1 MSSRTQ
7 SGGIPKQARKTLPL
21 FIEGVPEGGGSFVCG
36 KPVIPNAKR
45 RDLLIDKQNK
55 FRHSLM
61 DYIKAINDY
70 KQLQGHSALQLR
82 AVLFDMDGVLFDS
95 MPFHADA
102 WSKVMTD
109 TGFNFTRE
117 DVYMN
122 EGRTGADTIN
132 TASLAQFGKPA
143 TQELIEHLCKEKCK
157 IFDTYPPTPRMQG
170 AIELVQKVK
179 ACGLTPMIVTG
190 SGTPTLLDRIQSN
203 FPGLFNENH
212 IVSSFNVK
220 RGKPY
225 PDPYLLALE
234 RGGLNPN
241 EAIVV
246 ENAPLG
252 VTAGVAAGL
261 FTIAANTGPLK
272 DEVLTNAGASLVFPS
287 IQALCNEWEKLF
299 EILK

>member
-1 MSSRTQ
+1 
-7 SGGIPKQARKTLPL
+7 
-21 FIEGVPEGGGSFVCG
+21 
-36 KPVIPNAKR
+36 
-45 RDLLIDKQNK
+45 
-55 FRHSLM
+55 M
-61 DYIKAINDY
+61 DYIKAIENY
-70 KQLQGHSALQLR
+70 KQLHNHDVMQLR

-95 MPFHADA
+95 MPYHAEA
-102 WSKVMTD
+102 WSQVMTEA
-109 TGFNFTRE
+109 GYNFSKE

-132 TASLAQFGKPA
+132 TASLAQFGRLA
-143 TQELIEHLCKEKCK
+143 TQEQIDALCKAKCK
-157 IFDTYPPTPRMQG
+157 VFDTYPPTPRMQG
-170 AIELVQKVK
+170 ALELVQKVK
-179 ACGLTPMIVTG
+179 DSGLTPMIVTG

-203 FPGLFNENH
+203 FPGLFDANH

-234 RGGLNPN
+234 KGGFKAN

-272 DEVLTNAGASLVFPS
+272 DNVLSDAGASLVFPS
-287 IQALCNEWEKLF
+287 MQALCDEWEK
-299 EILK
+299 IYNSIK

>member
-1 MSSRTQ
+1 MNYKES
-7 SGGIPKQARKTLPL
+7 
-21 FIEGVPEGGGSFVCG
+21 IEKYE
-36 KPVIPNAKR
+36 
-45 RDLLIDKQNK
+45 
-55 FRHSLM
+55 
-61 DYIKAINDY
+61 
-70 KQLQGHSALQLR
+70 QLQGRKALQLR

-102 WSKVMTD
+102 WSQVMTEA
-109 TGFNFTRE
+109 GFNFSRE

-132 TASLAQFGKPA
+132 TASIAQFGHTSTPE
-143 TQELIEHLCKEKCK
+143 QIEALCKAKCD
-157 IFDTYPPTPRMQG
+157 IFATYPPTPRMPG
-170 AIELVQKVK
+170 ALELIKKVK

-203 FPGLFNENH
+203 FPGLFDENH
-212 IVSSFNVK
+212 IVTSFNVK

-234 RGGLNPN
+234 KGGFAPH

-252 VTAGVAAGL
+252 ITAGVAAGL

-272 DEVLTNAGASLVFPS
+272 DSVLAEAGASLVFPS
-287 IQALCNEWEKLF
+287 IQTLCDEWENLYAA
-299 EILK
+299 LS

>member
-1 MSSRTQ
+1 M
-7 SGGIPKQARKTLPL
+7 
-21 FIEGVPEGGGSFVCG
+21 
-36 KPVIPNAKR
+36 
-45 RDLLIDKQNK
+45 
-55 FRHSLM
+55 
-61 DYIKAINDY
+61 
-70 KQLQGHSALQLR
+70 QLR

-95 MPFHADA
+95 MPYHADA
-102 WSKVMTD
+102 WSRVMTD
-109 TGFNFTRE
+109 AGFVFSRE

-132 TASLAQFGKPA
+132 TASMSQFGKSA
-143 TQELIEHLCKEKCK
+143 SEELIDSLCKAKCH
-157 IFDTYPPTPRMQG
+157 IFDTYPPTPRMPG

-203 FPGLFNENH
+203 FPGLFDENH
-212 IVSSFNVK
+212 IVTSFNVK

-234 RGGLNPN
+234 KGGFKTN

-272 DEVLTNAGASLVFPS
+272 DEVLSDAGASLVYPS
-287 IQALCNEWEKLF
+287 MQALCDDW
-299 EILK
+299 EILYKELK

>member
-1 MSSRTQ
+1 MNYKES
-7 SGGIPKQARKTLPL
+7 
-21 FIEGVPEGGGSFVCG
+21 IEKYE
-36 KPVIPNAKR
+36 
-45 RDLLIDKQNK
+45 
-55 FRHSLM
+55 
-61 DYIKAINDY
+61 
-70 KQLQGHSALQLR
+70 QLQGRKALQLR

-95 MPFHADA
+95 RPFHADA
-102 WSKVMTD
+102 WSQVMTEA
-109 TGFNFTRE
+109 GFNFSRE

-132 TASLAQFGKPA
+132 TASIAQFGHPS
-143 TQELIEHLCKEKCK
+143 TPEQIEALCKAKCD
-157 IFDTYPPTPRMQG
+157 IFATYPPTPRMPG
-170 AIELVQKVK
+170 ALELIKKVK

-203 FPGLFNENH
+203 FPGLFDENH
-212 IVSSFNVK
+212 IVTSFNVK

-234 RGGLNPN
+234 KGGFAPN

-272 DEVLTNAGASLVFPS
+272 DSVLAEAGASLVFPS
-287 IQALCNEWEKLF
+287 IQALCDEWENLYAA
-299 EILK
+299 LS

>member
-1 MSSRTQ
+1 
-7 SGGIPKQARKTLPL
+7 
-21 FIEGVPEGGGSFVCG
+21 
-36 KPVIPNAKR
+36 
-45 RDLLIDKQNK
+45 
-55 FRHSLM
+55 M
-61 DYIKAINDY
+61 DYRKAINDY
-70 KQLQGHSALQLR
+70 KQLQGHSTLQLR

-95 MPFHADA
+95 MPYHADA

-109 TGFNFTRE
+109 AGFNFSHE

-132 TASLAQFGKPA
+132 TASIAQFGKPA
-143 TQELIEHLCKEKCK
+143 TAELIETLCKEKCK

-170 AIELVQKVK
+170 AVELVEKVK
-179 ACGLTPMIVTG
+179 ASGLVPMIVTG

-212 IVSSFNVK
+212 IISSFNVK

-234 RGGLNPN
+234 RGGLKPN

-252 VTAGVAAGL
+252 VQAGVAAGL

-272 DEVLTNAGASLVFPS
+272 ENVLTCAGASLVYSS
-287 IQALCNEWEKLF
+287 IQALCDDWERLHK
-299 EILK
+299 ELK

>member
-1 MSSRTQ
+1 M
-7 SGGIPKQARKTLPL
+7 
-21 FIEGVPEGGGSFVCG
+21 
-36 KPVIPNAKR
+36 
-45 RDLLIDKQNK
+45 
-55 FRHSLM
+55 
-61 DYIKAINDY
+61 
-70 KQLQGHSALQLR
+70 QLR

-95 MPFHADA
+95 MPYHADA

-109 TGFNFTRE
+109 AGFVFSRE

-132 TASLAQFGKPA
+132 TASLAQFGKSA
-143 TQELIEHLCKEKCK
+143 SKELIDSLCKTKCR
-157 IFDTYPPTPRMQG
+157 IFDTYPPTPRMPG

-203 FPGLFNENH
+203 FPGLFDENH
-212 IVSSFNVK
+212 IISSFHVK
-220 RGKPY
+220 RGKPD

-234 RGGLNPN
+234 RGGLEPH

-272 DEVLTNAGASLVFPS
+272 DEVLSDAGASLVYPS
-287 IQALCNEWEKLF
+287 MQALCDDW
-299 EILK
+299 EILYKELK

>member
-1 MSSRTQ
+1 MNYKES
-7 SGGIPKQARKTLPL
+7 
-21 FIEGVPEGGGSFVCG
+21 IEKYE
-36 KPVIPNAKR
+36 
-45 RDLLIDKQNK
+45 
-55 FRHSLM
+55 
-61 DYIKAINDY
+61 
-70 KQLQGHSALQLR
+70 QLQGRKALQLR

-102 WSKVMTD
+102 WSQVMTEA
-109 TGFNFTRE
+109 GFNFSRE

-132 TASLAQFGKPA
+132 TASIAQFGHPSTPEQIEALCKAKCDIFA
-143 TQELIEHLCKEKCK
+143 TYPPIPRMPGALELIE
-157 IFDTYPPTPRMQG
+157 
-170 AIELVQKVK
+170 KVK

-203 FPGLFNENH
+203 FPGLFDENH
-212 IVSSFNVK
+212 IVTSFNVK

-234 RGGLNPN
+234 KGGFAPH

-272 DEVLTNAGASLVFPS
+272 DSVLAEAGASLVFPS
-287 IQALCNEWEKLF
+287 IQTLCDEWENLYAA
-299 EILK
+299 LS

>member
-1 MSSRTQ
+1 MNYS
-7 SGGIPKQARKTLPL
+7 
-21 FIEGVPEGGGSFVCG
+21 
-36 KPVIPNAKR
+36 
-45 RDLLIDKQNK
+45 
-55 FRHSLM
+55 
-61 DYIKAINDY
+61 KAINDY

-82 AVLFDMDGVLFDS
+82 AVLFDMDGVLFNS
-95 MPFHADA
+95 MPYHADA

-109 TGFNFTRE
+109 AGFSFSRE

-143 TQELIEHLCKEKCK
+143 TQELIDELCKAKCA
-157 IFDTYPPTPRMQG
+157 IFDTYPPTPRMPF
-170 AIELVQKVK
+170 ALELVQKVK
-179 ACGLTPMIVTG
+179 ASGLTPMIVTG
-190 SGTPTLLDRIQSN
+190 SGTPTLLDRVQSN
-203 FPGLFNENH
+203 FPGLFDENH
-212 IVSSFNVK
+212 IISSFNVK

-234 RGGLNPN
+234 RGGLKPD

-261 FTIAANTGPLK
+261 FTVAANTGPLK
-272 DEVLTNAGASLVFPS
+272 DEVLFNAGASLVFPS
-287 IQALCNEWEKLF
+287 IQALCDGWEELF
-299 EILK
+299 NSLK

>member
-1 MSSRTQ
+1 MNYKES
-7 SGGIPKQARKTLPL
+7 
-21 FIEGVPEGGGSFVCG
+21 IEKYE
-36 KPVIPNAKR
+36 
-45 RDLLIDKQNK
+45 
-55 FRHSLM
+55 
-61 DYIKAINDY
+61 
-70 KQLQGHSALQLR
+70 QLQGRKALQLR

-102 WSKVMTD
+102 WSQVMTEA
-109 TGFNFTRE
+109 GFNFSRE

-132 TASLAQFGKPA
+132 TASIAQFGHPS
-143 TQELIEHLCKEKCK
+143 TPEQIEALCKAKCD
-157 IFDTYPPTPRMQG
+157 IFATYPPTPRMPG
-170 AIELVQKVK
+170 ALELIKKVK

-203 FPGLFNENH
+203 FPGLFDENH
-212 IVSSFNVK
+212 IVTSFNVK

-234 RGGLNPN
+234 KGGFAPN

-272 DEVLTNAGASLVFPS
+272 DSVLAEAGASLVFPS
-287 IQALCNEWEKLF
+287 IQALCDEWENLYAA
-299 EILK
+299 LS

>member
-1 MSSRTQ
+1 M
-7 SGGIPKQARKTLPL
+7 
-21 FIEGVPEGGGSFVCG
+21 
-36 KPVIPNAKR
+36 
-45 RDLLIDKQNK
+45 
-55 FRHSLM
+55 
-61 DYIKAINDY
+61 
-70 KQLQGHSALQLR
+70 QLR

-95 MPFHADA
+95 MPYHADA

-109 TGFNFTRE
+109 AGFNFSKE

-143 TQELIEHLCKEKCK
+143 TQELIDALCKAKCD

-190 SGTPTLLDRIQSN
+190 SGTPSLLDRVQSN
-203 FPGLFNENH
+203 FPGLFKEEH
-212 IVSSFNVK
+212 IISSFNVK
-220 RGKPY
+220 RGKPF

-234 RGGLNPN
+234 KGGFAPN
-241 EAIVV
+241 EVIVV

-252 VTAGVAAGL
+252 VTAGVAAEL
-261 FTIAANTGPLK
+261 FTVAANTGPL
-272 DEVLTNAGASLVFPS
+272 DAQVLTDAGANLVFPS
-287 IQALCNEWEKLF
+287 IQALHDEWEKLF
-299 EILK
+299 ESLK

>member
-1 MSSRTQ
+1 MNYKES
-7 SGGIPKQARKTLPL
+7 
-21 FIEGVPEGGGSFVCG
+21 IEKYE
-36 KPVIPNAKR
+36 
-45 RDLLIDKQNK
+45 
-55 FRHSLM
+55 
-61 DYIKAINDY
+61 
-70 KQLQGHSALQLR
+70 QLQGHKALQLR

-102 WSKVMTD
+102 WSQVMTEA
-109 TGFNFTRE
+109 GFNFSRE

-132 TASLAQFGKPA
+132 TASIAQFGHPS
-143 TQELIEHLCKEKCK
+143 TPEQIEALCKAKCD
-157 IFDTYPPTPRMQG
+157 IFATYPPTHRMPG
-170 AIELVQKVK
+170 ALELIEKVK

-203 FPGLFNENH
+203 FPGLFDENH
-212 IVSSFNVK
+212 IVTSFNVK

-234 RGGLNPN
+234 KGGFAPN

-272 DEVLTNAGASLVFPS
+272 DSVLSDAGASLVFPS
-287 IQALCNEWEKLF
+287 IQALCDEWNNLYAA
-299 EILK
+299 LS

>member
-1 MSSRTQ
+1 M
-7 SGGIPKQARKTLPL
+7 
-21 FIEGVPEGGGSFVCG
+21 
-36 KPVIPNAKR
+36 N
-45 RDLLIDKQNK
+45 NK
-55 FRHSLM
+55 EE
-61 DYIKAINDY
+61 INKY
-70 KQLQGHSALQLR
+70 MQLHNHQGMQLR

-95 MPFHADA
+95 MPYHAAA
-102 WSKVMTD
+102 WSQVMTEAGY
-109 TGFNFTRE
+109 TFSKE

-132 TASLAQFGKPA
+132 TASLAQFGKTA
-143 TQELIEHLCKEKCK
+143 TQEQIDALCVAKCK
-157 IFDTYPPTPRMQG
+157 LFDTYPPTPRMQG
-170 AIELVQKVK
+170 ALELVQKVK
-179 ACGLTPMIVTG
+179 ECGLTPMIVTG

-203 FPGLFNENH
+203 FPGLFDANH

-234 RGGLNPN
+234 KGGFKTN

-272 DEVLTNAGASLVFPS
+272 DEVLAEAGASLVFPS
-287 IQALCNEWEKLF
+287 MQTLCDEWEKLF
-299 EILK
+299 EALK

>member
-1 MSSRTQ
+1 
-7 SGGIPKQARKTLPL
+7 
-21 FIEGVPEGGGSFVCG
+21 
-36 KPVIPNAKR
+36 
-45 RDLLIDKQNK
+45 
-55 FRHSLM
+55 M
-61 DYIKAINDY
+61 DYKKAIENY
-70 KQLQGHSALQLR
+70 KQLQGHKALQLR

-95 MPFHADA
+95 MPYHAEA

-109 TGFNFTRE
+109 VGFNFSQE

-143 TQELIEHLCKEKCK
+143 TEEQIDELCKAKCA
-157 IFDTYPPTPRMQG
+157 IFDTYPPTPRMKG

-203 FPGLFNENH
+203 FPGLFDENH
-212 IVSSFNVK
+212 IISSFHVK

-234 RGGLNPN
+234 RGGLEPH

-272 DEVLTNAGASLVFPS
+272 DEVLSEAGASLVYPS
-287 IQALCNEWEKLF
+287 ILALCEDWENLYKG
-299 EILK
+299 LK

>member
-1 MSSRTQ
+1 MNYKES
-7 SGGIPKQARKTLPL
+7 
-21 FIEGVPEGGGSFVCG
+21 IEKYE
-36 KPVIPNAKR
+36 
-45 RDLLIDKQNK
+45 
-55 FRHSLM
+55 
-61 DYIKAINDY
+61 
-70 KQLQGHSALQLR
+70 QLQGHKALQLR

-95 MPFHADA
+95 MPFHAEA
-102 WSKVMTD
+102 WAQVMTD
-109 TGFNFTRE
+109 AGFNFSRE

-132 TASLAQFGKPA
+132 TASIAQFGHPS
-143 TQELIEHLCKEKCK
+143 TPEQIEALCKAKCD
-157 IFDTYPPTPRMQG
+157 IFATYPPTPRMPG
-170 AIELVQKVK
+170 ALELIEKVK

-203 FPGLFNENH
+203 FPGLFDENH
-212 IVSSFNVK
+212 IVTSFNVK

-234 RGGLNPN
+234 KGGFAPN

-261 FTIAANTGPLK
+261 FTIAANTGPLR
-272 DEVLTNAGASLVFPS
+272 DSVLSDAGASLVFPS
-287 IQALCNEWEKLF
+287 IQALCDEWNNLYAA
-299 EILK
+299 LS

>member
-1 MSSRTQ
+1 MNYKEIIEKYTQ
-7 SGGIPKQARKTLPL
+7 LHGN
-21 FIEGVPEGGGSFVCG
+21 
-36 KPVIPNAKR
+36 KP
-45 RDLLIDKQNK
+45 
-55 FRHSLM
+55 M
-61 DYIKAINDY
+61 
-70 KQLQGHSALQLR
+70 QLR

-95 MPFHADA
+95 MPYHAEA
-102 WSKVMTD
+102 WSQVMTEA
-109 TGFNFTRE
+109 GYNFSKE

-132 TASLAQFGKPA
+132 TASLAQFGRLA
-143 TQELIEHLCKEKCK
+143 TQEQIDALCKAKCEV
-157 IFDTYPPTPRMQG
+157 FDTYPPTPRMLG
-170 AIELVQKVK
+170 ALELVQKVK
-179 ACGLTPMIVTG
+179 DCGLTPMIVTG

-203 FPGLFNENH
+203 FPGLFDANH

-234 RGGLNPN
+234 KGGFKTN

-272 DEVLTNAGASLVFPS
+272 DEVLSKAGASLVFPS
-287 IQALCNEWEKLF
+287 MQTLCDEWEKLF
-299 EILK
+299 ESLK

>member
-1 MSSRTQ
+1 MSYKEE
-7 SGGIPKQARKTLPL
+7 I
-21 FIEGVPEGGGSFVCG
+21 
-36 KPVIPNAKR
+36 
-45 RDLLIDKQNK
+45 NK
-55 FRHSLM
+55 YM
-61 DYIKAINDY
+61 
-70 KQLQGHSALQLR
+70 QLHNHQGMQLH

-95 MPFHADA
+95 MPYHAAA
-102 WSKVMTD
+102 WSQVMTEA
-109 TGFNFTRE
+109 GFTFSKE

-132 TASLAQFGKPA
+132 TASLAQFGKLA
-143 TQELIEHLCKEKCK
+143 TQEQIDALCIAKCK
-157 IFDTYPPTPRMQG
+157 LFDTYPPTQRMPG
-170 AIELVQKVK
+170 ALELVKKVK
-179 ACGLTPMIVTG
+179 ECGLTPMIVTG

-203 FPGLFNENH
+203 FPGLFDANH

-234 RGGLNPN
+234 KGGFKAN

-272 DEVLTNAGASLVFPS
+272 DEVLSDAGASLVFPS
-287 IQALCNEWEKLF
+287 MQTLCNEWEKLY
-299 EILK
+299 EALK